1 MNARLARGRRSAPR
15 LWDTDWLVLGP
26 LAEMLAAQAGAHL
39 PQGALMVDLG
49 CGDMP
54 YADLMRGIG
63 LDYRPADI
71 DVEDAGSGKLAIDAA
86 GRVPLPDGCAGA
98 VLSVQVLEH
107 VADLDAYCA
116 EMARLLAADGTL
128 LLSTHGNWLYHPH
141 PTDFRR
147 WTRTGLALD
156 LEMRGFVVEEMLAIA
171 GPLATTT
178 LIRLTG
184 FAFVLRK
191 VPLVGGFLAGVL
203 AVVMNLRAVLEDR
216 LTPAQMQKDNACVYL
231 LRARKKAA

>member
-1 MNARLARGRRSAPR
+1 MRASRSAPR
-15 LWDTDWLVLGP
+15 LWDTDWLVLRP
-26 LAEMLAAQAGAHL
+26 LARLLREQAAAYVA
-39 PQGALMVDLG
+39 PGALMVDFG

-54 YADLMRGIG
+54 YAPAMRALGF
-63 LDYRPADI
+63 DYRGADI
-71 DVEDAGSGKLAIDAA
+71 DDGGDLRIDAA

-107 VADLDAYCA
+107 VGDLASYCA
-116 EMARLLAADGTL
+116 EIRRLLRDDGTV

-141 PTDFRR
+141 PEDHRR

-156 LEMRGFVVEEMLAIA
+156 LASNGLVVEECLGIA

-184 FAFVLRK
+184 FAFILRK
-191 VPLVGGFLAGVL
+191 LPLLGAPLAGIL
-203 AVVMNLRAVLEDR
+203 AAVMNIRAWLEDKI
-216 LTPAQMQKDNACVYL
+216 TPAQMRLDNASVYL
-231 LRARKKAA
+231 VRARKVAA